1 MNLNVIVT
9 QFKKCKNIN
18 IRSKPLIQTLYT
30 TSLFFS
36 LDSLNID
43 MAIFECF
50 IAIRKK
56 LLINLL
62 ETDSTKAHLIRLR
75 FYN

>member
-1 MNLNVIVT
+1 MIKIFNSDIIYNVT
-9 QFKKCKNIN
+9 
-18 IRSKPLIQTLYT
+18 
-30 TSLFFS
+30 FFS